1 MACLSLSLSLCLSL
15 YLSLSV
21 LLSVSL
27 CLSLSFSLSLSVCL
41 SLSLCLCLSVCL
53 SLSLSLSVCRS
64 VSLSTLAVGWH
75 QLRPCPA
82 SCLPAVLR
90 QQQGRDSPQAQ
101 LFGSLESGLGTCRQ
115 LGPGADGALSS
126 LSSVWPPHSRAASA
140 SADFSRRDQGHRD
153 TCPKR
158 GGASRATPPRQASA
172 EPRHSFRHVLFMG
185 PAQRSF

>member
-1 MACLSLSLSLCLSL
+1 MGVGETDPLLSSVSLSLSVSL
-15 YLSLSV
+15 FVCLSV
-21 LLSVSL
+21 LLSVSP
-27 CLSLSFSLSLSVCL
+27 CLSLSCL
-41 SLSLCLCLSVCL
+41 FLFV
-53 SLSLSLSVCRS
+53 SLSVCRS
-64 VSLSTLAVGWH
+64 VCLSTLAVGWH
-75 QLRPCPA
+75 PA

-90 QQQGRDSPQAQ
+90 RQRGRDSPQAQ
-101 LFGSLESGLGTCRQ
+101 LFGSLESGLGKCRQ

-126 LSSVWPPHSRAASA
+126 LSSIWPPHSRAASA

-172 EPRHSFRHVLFMG
+172 EARCSFRHVLFMG

>member
-1 MACLSLSLSLCLSL
+1 MVFITSETLFRWNTGWAMGWKRELEHT
-15 YLSLSV
+15 LSV
-21 LLSVSL
+21 
-27 CLSLSFSLSLSVCL
+27 
-41 SLSLCLCLSVCL
+41 SVCL

-101 LFGSLESGLGTCRQ
+101 LFGSLESGLGKCRQ

-126 LSSVWPPHSRAASA
+126 LSSVWPPHILTRALEKHKAPQPTHLRSEPPVP
-140 SADFSRRDQGHRD
+140 SDQVPTDVVYAGLQYKD
-153 TCPKR
+153 T
-158 GGASRATPPRQASA
+158 
-172 EPRHSFRHVLFMG
+172 
-185 PAQRSF
+185 